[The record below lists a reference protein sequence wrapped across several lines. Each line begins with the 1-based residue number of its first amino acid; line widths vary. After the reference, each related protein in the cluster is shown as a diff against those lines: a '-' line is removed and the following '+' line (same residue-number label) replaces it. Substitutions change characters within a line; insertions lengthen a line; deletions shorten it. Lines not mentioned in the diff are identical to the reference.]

1 MALKIIENK
10 IVGTIDDLKDKL
22 NGEIPVTREDLLV
35 LVNSWGR
42 KTSFYTKDS
51 QNKDIYIESCKSK
64 ECYDLSKLDTSEITN
79 MNCIFNNS
87 LFNGDISK
95 WDVSN
100 VTDMS
105 YMFYQTKN
113 FNQPIGNWDVSNVM
127 YMYNLF
133 SCSNFNQDISSW
145 NISNVIDISYA
156 FQENNLFNQDIGK
169 WDVSNVTNMNGLF
182 FYAKS
187 FNQNISSWNLN
198 NVTTM
203 GNIFTAA
210 TAFQDKYNDGEHLP
224 YNIEEFKEWFKEN
237 RDKMNEIDIKEKEG
251 KNIDDFFSNILLT
264 ECNKLCL

>member
-1 MALKIIENK
+1 MALKTVYDNKIKYNK
-10 IVGTIDDLKDKL
+10 IVGTIDNLEEKL
-22 NGEIPVTREDLLV
+22 NGNIPVDRLELIH

-42 KTSFYTKDS
+42 TQGIHIYNYENKVLYIHKT
-51 QNKDIYIESCKSK
+51 EPK
-64 ECYDLSKLDTSEITN
+64 ECYNLSKLDTSKITN
-79 MNCIFNNS
+79 MEKLFSCCS
-87 LFNGDISK
+87 LFNENISQ
-95 WDVSN
+95 WNVSN
-100 VTDMS
+100 VTDMN

-133 SCSNFNQDISSW
+133 SCSNFNQNISSW

-251 KNIDDFFSNILLT
+251 KNGTRD
-264 ECNKLCL
+264 NK